1 MAPDIDTVKNILENL
16 KEDPM
21 RVIYTEHYLMQ
32 IERRKIPD
40 ICVEELVENGNL
52 LNITHIMKLEYELL
66 FRLEDSLRLY
76 VTVRLFNLEAIILI
90 SAIYENS
97 DTSSPREHKVELE
110 EIYDLAFDLMDIN
123 SKHGFRLNQSVE
135 IETGLNI
142 DFDTCGHPVAI
153 ELIHASKKFKLQQKQ
168 MASAQLSGQIE
179 ITEDMIAIRLKA
191 TFANSETK
199 TRVLE
204 KEVAND
210 YGIPENIFEL
220 IIEDIS

>member
-52 LNITHIMKLEYELL
+52 LNITHITKLEYGLL
-66 FRLEDSLRLY
+66 FRLEDSRMLY
-76 VTVRLFNLEAIILI
+76 VTVRIFNLEAIILI
-90 SAIYENS
+90 SSSYENRGA
-97 DTSSPREHKVELE
+97 SPPPEYRVELE
-110 EIYDLAFDLMDIN
+110 EIYDLAFDLMDIT
-123 SKHGFRLNQSVE
+123 SKHGFRFNQSVE
-135 IETGLNI
+135 MESGFYI
-142 DFDTCGHPVAI
+142 DFDICGHPAAI

-179 ITEDMIAIRLKA
+179 ITQDLITIRLKA

-199 TRVLE
+199 TRVIE
-204 KEVAND
+204 KEIAND

-220 IIEDIS
+220 VIEDIS